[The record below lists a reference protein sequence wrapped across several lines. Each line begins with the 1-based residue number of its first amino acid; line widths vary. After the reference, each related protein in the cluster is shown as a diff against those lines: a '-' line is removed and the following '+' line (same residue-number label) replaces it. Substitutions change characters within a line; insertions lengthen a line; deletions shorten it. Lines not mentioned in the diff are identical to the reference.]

1 MKIEDYR
8 SHSGYCFLHPYKL
21 ACYQYGLPELELR
34 MDLREEV
41 LGMAIKTGS
50 PQSAVTACC
59 CYYGVAMRAATK
71 YELWTWD
78 GIDNYPMQKAAAE
91 WLKKQLPSGRFPKNS
106 NFCNVIYTKEFENL
120 IERHDFFWMHPDR
133 ILKSKKDGFD
143 ALFECDSLARKAV
156 ELNNSYNNPYML
168 AIQLALKL
176 NYTDEAAAAFI
187 PSLRLMLSDVEEFDR
202 RHAVKNTQN

>member
-8 SHSGYCFLHPYKL
+8 NYSGYCFLHPYKL

-59 CYYGVAMRAATK
+59 CYYGVTMRAATK
-71 YELWTWD
+71 YELWTWE

-133 ILKSKKDGFD
+133 ILKSKKNGFD

-156 ELNNSYNNPYML
+156 ELNNSHNNPHML

-187 PSLRLMLSDVEEFDR
+187 PSLRLMLSDVEEFYR
-202 RHAVKNTQN
+202 LHAVKNTQN